1 MSVAIIINP
10 ISGGARPN
18 AAQRRARAAIDAVER
33 HGDRPEVFVTE
44 RPGHARELARAAL
57 ARGVRL
63 VIAWGGDGTIN
74 EVASALVFGE
84 IPLGIVPAGS
94 GNGLA
99 RELGVQTRPE
109 RAIASALAAAPRPID
124 VGEVSGRFFVNIAGV
139 GFDAEVA
146 ARFNH
151 PGNTTRGLRGYAALT
166 ARSFFTYRAREYTLG
181 ADEQRLRTRALMIVI
196 ANGTE
201 FGNRILI
208 ARGARVDDGVLD
220 LVVVEERSLA
230 GTIGRVPWLV
240 ARQIHRVPQWSSRP
254 ARRVTI
260 DCSEPMTFHVDGE
273 PVQGGTRL
281 EARIHPGALGVCV

>member
-109 RAIASALAAAPRPID
+109 RAIASALASAPRPID

-151 PGNTTRGLRGYAALT
+151 PGNTTR
-166 ARSFFTYRAREYTLG
+166 
-181 ADEQRLRTRALMIVI
+181 
-196 ANGTE
+196 
-201 FGNRILI
+201 
-208 ARGARVDDGVLD
+208 
-220 LVVVEERSLA
+220 
-230 GTIGRVPWLV
+230 
-240 ARQIHRVPQWSSRP
+240 
-254 ARRVTI
+254 
-260 DCSEPMTFHVDGE
+260 
-273 PVQGGTRL
+273 
-281 EARIHPGALGVCV
+281 